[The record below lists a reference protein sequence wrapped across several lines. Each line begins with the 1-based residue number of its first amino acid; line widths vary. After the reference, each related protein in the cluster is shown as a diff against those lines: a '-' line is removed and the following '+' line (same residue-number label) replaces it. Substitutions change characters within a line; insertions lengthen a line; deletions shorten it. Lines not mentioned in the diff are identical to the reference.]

1 MLSTVSQSS
10 SAGRPP
16 VLVLVNGPPCAGKSH
31 LTDVLAGS
39 TSLPVLTKDMIKE
52 TVYDT
57 AGWADRDWSRRLG
70 TAAAALLWMF
80 ARSLLSQ
87 GQDCLIEANFR
98 AGLAANELA
107 RLTSDLTF
115 TSAQIFVTA
124 APALLAERFRTRAM
138 LRTRHPGHL
147 DAELQHEYSER
158 NIPQDQLWPVPG
170 TDLVLTL
177 DTTEINPE
185 RHADHIGVVT
195 HWLKQIGIVCSSNM
209 QSGST
214 PR

>member
-10 SAGRPP
+10 SAERLP

-39 TSLPVLTKDMIKE
+39 TSLPILTKDMIKE

-87 GQDCLIEANFR
+87 GQNCLIEANFR
-98 AGLAANELA
+98 ADLAANELA
-107 RLTSDLTF
+107 RLTSDLKF

-124 APALLAERFRTRAM
+124 TPEVLAKRFKTRAR
-138 LRTRHPGHL
+138 LQTRHPGHL
-147 DAELQHEYSER
+147 DSQLQHEYSEQ
-158 NIPQDQLWPVPG
+158 NIPQDQLRPVPG
-170 TDLVLTL
+170 TDFVLTL
-177 DTTEINPE
+177 NTTVINPE
-185 RHADHIGVVT
+185 IHANHIGLAT
-195 HWLKQIGIVCSSNM
+195 RWLKQIGGGRFD
-209 QSGST
+209 QT
-214 PR
+214 

>member
-1 MLSTVSQSS
+1 MLPTISQST

-70 TAAAALLWMF
+70 TAASALLWMF

-98 AGLAANELA
+98 ADLAANELTD
-107 RLTSDLTF
+107 LTSDLKF

-124 APALLAERFRTRAM
+124 APTVLAERFRTRAR
-138 LRTRHPGHL
+138 LQTRHPGHL
-147 DAELQHEYSER
+147 DAELQHEYTEGS
-158 NIPQDQLWPVPG
+158 IPQEQLQPIPG
-170 TDLVLTL
+170 TDFVLTL
-177 DTTEINPE
+177 NTTDINPE
-185 RHADHIGVVT
+185 RHADHVGIVIQ
-195 HWLKQIGIVCSSNM
+195 WLKQIGIVC
-209 QSGST
+209 
-214 PR
+214 